1 MVAEARSTLEAAQE
15 AGKEVQRE
23 REEIMALK
31 SFINTE
37 QKRLDNLEK
46 EIQAREQRIE
56 ENIMV

>member
-31 SFINTE
+31 SFVNSE
-37 QKRLDNLEK
+37 QKRLDNLER